1 MKVVYYYKSA
11 SYEPLRLLAAKNVS
25 SRLQSFYHSLEY
37 WYCLQQCSLAVVFG
51 NLVSNVQSN
60 SRNYVMHFICKQ
72 YTNSPFNWILSSY
85 TPESLTFTVLNKKKV
100 TVPESL
106 LLNIHIVSLLLMG
119 VARARIPQFFRRGGG
134 PRVSLIVYVMLFSI

>member
-72 YTNSPFNWILSSY
+72 YTNSPFNWILWY
-85 TPESLTFTVLNKKKV
+85 APESLTFTVLNKKKV

-134 PRVSLIVYVMLFSI
+134 PRVSIIVYVMLFSI